1 MKAARATLITVLL
14 SAACTQVQAVPIVL
28 EFTGTVTSRYT
39 QVLTGPIVND
49 DSLNGVAYS
58 ASLTIES
65 DLLLRRPVQDFG
77 DQLIQ
82 EFTESEL
89 GAPGVTGT
97 LVIGGEA
104 IDLRPYSRNFGNVS
118 FGDQLD
124 FVTQTY
130 DGLVDGLAINA
141 NSRAPEPNFPADSG
155 ASRGSGRVLSLIAYE
170 PWDPVNPA
178 SGMGSFDNI
187 SLDDLL
193 TMPLPNATLSYL
205 DASWTCE
212 TTYCIQLPATR
223 TSFSID
229 TVTRHVATATVPE
242 PATLGLLALGLI
254 GAAGVRRRQLA

>member
-1 MKAARATLITVLL
+1 MKASRATLVTVLL
-14 SAACTQVQAVPIVL
+14 SAACTQAHAVPIVF
-28 EFTGTVTSRYT
+28 EFTGTVTNRFT
-39 QVLTGPIVND
+39 QVVSGQSIND

-58 ASLTIES
+58 ASLTIDS

-82 EFTESEL
+82 EFTESEF
-89 GAPGVTGT
+89 GAPGVTGS

-104 IDLRPYSRNFGNVS
+104 VDLRPYSRNFGNVS

-130 DGLVDGLAINA
+130 DGLVDSLAINA
-141 NSRAPEPNFPADSG
+141 NSRAPEPTFPADTG
-155 ASRGSGRVLSLIAYE
+155 ERGSGRTLSLLAYE

-178 SGMGSFDNI
+178 TGMGSFANL

-193 TMPLPNATLSYL
+193 AMPLPNVTLSYL
-205 DASWTCE
+205 DASWTCQA
-212 TTYCIQLPATR
+212 TYCIQLPMTR

-229 TVTRHVATATVPE
+229 TVTRHVASVPE
-242 PATLGLLALGLI
+242 PATLALFTLGLF
-254 GAAGVRRRQLA
+254 GVAGVRRRHR